1 MLSDFYL
8 ILCCWFL
15 ISLWQI
21 LSLPILY
28 KLFKDK
34 LYDGGWGLGRTVTWL
49 SVGSLVW
56 FTAHLGLPTNTN
68 WFIYGSLLIF
78 GLLALWWGMD
88 YGQAQ
93 KSKKKNKKLNFEKL
107 KDYFWAKR
115 KIILAEE
122 IVFLSLFVFLA
133 LTRGYN
139 PDINGLEKFMDAG
152 IMASYLRS
160 PKLPLEDMWLAG
172 EKINYYTFGHFL
184 GSVVTHY
191 WSISIDLS
199 YNLLLALLM
208 GLVGISSFSLAVN
221 LAAPLFDKANFR
233 KLVGIGL
240 VATFL
245 ITLAGNGHTAWYL
258 LKNRSAEGY
267 WYPDAT
273 RFIERTIHEYPA
285 YSFVVSDLHAHVWGL
300 PLVFWLVT
308 NIFVWLQE
316 MKDEYLAEDKNLSLE
331 NLWNKNYFKR
341 ALLIGLS
348 FGLIM
353 STSTWDL
360 LIYGLFLGVLGVIL
374 LIFDRRYFLPL
385 VKSAVVVGLGCAVT
399 ASAWFLN
406 FESISEGVKIADE
419 HSPLWQLLVLWG
431 PHWLI
436 SLLSLFLGAKVFRS
450 LSKKQSSN
458 KMYLY
463 QFVLALGVT
472 ATLLIILPELIY
484 MKDIY
489 PDHPRANTM
498 FKLMFQ
504 GFTMMCLL
512 VSWLVGVLQNKY
524 FSAQQQLFLKLIM
537 IIFVV
542 AVGIYPKFSYPNF
555 YGGYK
560 KYKGLDGAAWLKNKY
575 ADDYA
580 AIKWLRRSV
589 SGRPVVLEAVGESY
603 TEFARVS
610 TYTGLPTVL
619 GWRVHEWLWRGGF
632 DIPAARTEEVKTIY
646 EQPLS
651 REAQGL
657 ISKYDIKYIF
667 VGAKERE
674 QYELDD
680 NQLEQLGEMAFVQG
694 KTFILEL

>member
-1 MLSDFYL
+1 MLSDLYL

-15 ISLWQI
+15 ISLWQL
-21 LSLPILY
+21 LSLPLLY

-34 LYDGGWGLGRTVTWL
+34 LYDGGWGIGRTLTWL
-49 SVGSLVW
+49 AISSLVW
-56 FTAHLGLPTNTN
+56 FTAHLGLPTNTS
-68 WFIYGSLLIF
+68 WFIYGSLLIA
-78 GLLALWWGMD
+78 GLVGLWWGMD

-93 KSKKKNKKLNFEKL
+93 KTKKKNKKVNLEKL
-107 KDYFWAKR
+107 KDYFWQKR

-122 IVFLSLFVFLA
+122 LVFLGGFIFLT

-139 PDINGLEKFMDAG
+139 PDINGLEKFMDLG

-184 GSVVTHY
+184 GAVVTHY
-191 WSISIDLS
+191 WSVSVDVA
-199 YNLLLALLM
+199 YNLLLGFLM
-208 GLVGISSFSLAVN
+208 GLIGISAFSLSVN
-221 LAAPLFDKANFR
+221 LAAPLFKKPSLKQLLAAGFLGFF
-233 KLVGIGL
+233 LV
-240 VATFL
+240 
-245 ITLAGNGHTAWYL
+245 TLAGNGHTAWYL
-258 LKNRSAEGY
+258 IKNGTAKDY

-273 RFIERTIHEYPA
+273 RFIERTIHEFPA
-285 YSFVVSDLHAHVWGL
+285 YSFVVSDLHAHVWSL
-300 PLVFWLVT
+300 PLVFWLVS
-308 NIFVWLQE
+308 NIFVWLQDLSQE
-316 MKDEYLAEDKNLSLE
+316 YKEKDKSFKD
-331 NLWNKNYFKR
+331 LWKRDYFRR
-341 ALLIGLS
+341 ALLLGLT

-374 LIFDRRYFLPL
+374 LFYDFAYLWPL
-385 VKSAVVVGLGCAVT
+385 VKSAVVVGVGCAVT
-399 ASAWFLN
+399 ASAWWLN
-406 FESISEGVKIADE
+406 FESISEGVRIADE
-419 HSPLWQLLVLWG
+419 HSPFWQLLVLWA
-431 PHWLI
+431 PHWI
-436 SLLSLFLGAKVFRS
+436 FSLLSLFLGTKIFQSFSQKKR
-450 LSKKQSSN
+450 SKKLF
-458 KMYLY
+458 LY

-472 ATLLIILPELIY
+472 ATFLIILPELIY

-512 VSWLVGVLQNKY
+512 VAWLGANLQHKIFSPMKQLLLKMVLI
-524 FSAQQQLFLKLIM
+524 LF
-537 IIFVV
+537 II

-555 YGGYK
+555 YSGYEN
-560 KYKGLDGAAWLKNKY
+560 YRGIDGANWLRDRY

-589 SGRPVVLEAVGESY
+589 LGRPVILEAVGESY
-603 TEFARVS
+603 TEYARVS

-632 DIPAARTEEVKTIY
+632 DIPAARTDEVKKIY
-646 EQPLS
+646 ESPLS
-651 REAQGL
+651 KEAQGIL
-657 ISKYDIKYIF
+657 SKYDVEYIF

-674 QYELDD
+674 QYELDESVQD
-680 NQLEQLGEMAFVQG
+680 LGKLVFVQG
-694 KTFILEL
+694 QTYIVELL